1 MSEAAALALA
11 FLLGA
16 MISIYQPMNG
26 SVSRATGSPLLANV
40 IFYFIGCMTSVV
52 MLLASGG
59 LRFVPKLRTVPP
71 LLYTAG
77 IMSALMVLGT
87 IILLP
92 RLGARRLFILQV
104 SGQVLLA
111 MVVAHFGLL
120 GLPQD
125 PLNAR
130 KLAGAAIVLVG
141 AAVSLG

>member
-26 SVSRATGSPLLANV
+26 SVSRMIGSPLLANV
-40 IFYFIGCMTSVV
+40 IFYFIGCLTSVV

-59 LRFVPKLRTVPP
+59 LRFEPKLRTVPP

-77 IMSALMVLGT
+77 IMSAIMVLGT

-104 SGQVLLA
+104 AGQVLLA
-111 MVVAHFGLL
+111 MFVAHFGLL

-125 PLNAR
+125 PLTVK
-130 KLAGAAIVLVG
+130 KLAGAAIVLIG
-141 AAVSLG
+141 AVVSLG

>member
-26 SVSRATGSPLLANV
+26 TVSRLTGSPLLANV
-40 IFYFIGCMTSVV
+40 AFYFIGCMTSAM

-59 LRFVPKLRTVPP
+59 LKFMPRLRAVPP
-71 LLYTAG
+71 FLYTAG

-104 SGQVLLA
+104 AGQVLLA
-111 MVVAHFGLL
+111 MAAAHFGLF
-120 GLPQD
+120 GLPQE
-125 PLNAR
+125 PLTGR
-130 KLAGAAIVLVG
+130 KLAGAAIVLIG